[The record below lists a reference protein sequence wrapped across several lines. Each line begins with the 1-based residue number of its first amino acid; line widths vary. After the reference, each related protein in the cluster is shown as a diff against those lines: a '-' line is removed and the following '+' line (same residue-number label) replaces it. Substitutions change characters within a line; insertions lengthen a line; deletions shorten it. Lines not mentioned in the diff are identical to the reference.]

1 MDCGVFFLVD
11 ISLCYAYSR
20 KVAKEKAMN
29 LVELQRKR
37 MDKAGL
43 VGIKVGTFA
52 VRGLLPGDPAD
63 AHCATLCVKDSAKW
77 DDTGWVLKGEA
88 AYALACSV
96 EHVFLCLDN
105 AVERISDDG
114 DPTAYRTKDSA
125 ESVIQL
131 FGLIRPEPEIDW
143 ESF

>member
-11 ISLCYAYSR
+11 TSLYYAYSR
-20 KVAKEKAMN
+20 KVAKEKVMN

-52 VRGLLPGDPAD
+52 VRGLLPEDPAD
-63 AHCATLCVKDSAKW
+63 AHNAAQCVKDSAKW
-77 DDTGWVLKGEA
+77 DDVGWALKGKA
-88 AYALACSV
+88 VYALTCSV

-105 AVERISDDG
+105 ATERFSEETDE
-114 DPTAYRTKDSA
+114 TAYKIKAAA
-125 ESVIQL
+125 ESIIEL
-131 FGLIRPEPEIDW
+131 FGLVRPESEIDW
-143 ESF
+143 NSF